1 MSKIVLADGSN
12 DMSTILSFLEA
23 LEEMYEHMH
32 WHSSGNNYYGDH
44 LLYERL
50 YDEIEEEIDSVAEKA
65 IGIFGPDSIGPNK
78 NTAMTANIVSNL
90 ISDTDTA
97 DKFPIL
103 SIKAEEKFISIVSDA
118 LTSMEKDNEL
128 TDGIDNLLQGVVD
141 LHESHLYLLKQRN
154 ERREAMMSPLVALY
168 KIAYILDT
176 KGMYNEAKEIE
187 KVMESMAER
196 VGIKPDDMIA
206 LADYFDQLGETALA
220 NKFDELVKE
229 ASKKKTKYK
238 TYKGPGEKKPE
249 GAEHKA
255 PKKWWNE
262 QVAEIKKKN
271 PDYSSKRVSEIVGD
285 IWDNQLSDAKRS
297 SIYKRYSKTKSPNK

>member
-1 MSKIVLADGSN
+1 MTKIVLANGSN

-50 YDEIEEEIDSVAEKA
+50 YDETEEEVDSVAEKA
-65 IGIFGPDSIGPNK
+65 IGIFGPDTIGPNK
-78 NTAMTANIVSNL
+78 NTAMTANIVSSL

-103 SIKAEEKFISIVSDA
+103 AIKAEEKFISIVSDA
-118 LTSMEKDNEL
+118 LTSMEKNNEL

-141 LHESHLYLLKQRN
+141 LHESHLYLLKQRT
-154 ERREAMMSPLVALY
+154 EHREAMMNPLVALY
-168 KIAYILDT
+168 KVAYTLDT

-187 KVMESMAER
+187 KVMESMAKR
-196 VGIKPDDMIA
+196 VGINPDDMIA

-220 NKFDELVKE
+220 NRFDELVKE
-229 ASKKKTKYK
+229 AAKKKPNTRHG
-238 TYKGPGEKKPE
+238 KGR
-249 GAEHKA
+249 
-255 PKKWWNE
+255 
-262 QVAEIKKKN
+262 VKN
-271 PDYSSKRVSEIVGD
+271 R
-285 IWDNQLSDAKRS
+285 Q
-297 SIYKRYSKTKSPNK
+297 